1 MWDEVVFRFNEEMS
15 VIVDHDN
22 MLIFIDHNNIQ
33 YRHRQLKKTYTMSKT
48 LKETCDFALKNTM
61 GRIHKC

>member
-48 LKETCDFALKNTM
+48 LK
-61 GRIHKC
+61 